1 MWWRGLDNKGF
12 LLVTNSLQL
21 QKYQRRGQAGRGLRF
36 LPTPHRPAEWGP
48 AWPLGRWKR
57 RPAKGR
63 YLRAGT
69 ISLPAS
75 PASGGAW
82 AGSRALGGPHPEA
95 QGWPRSAA
103 GTKAPD
109 LGRFLPPPLLPREG
123 WMGGG
128 TGRVLRTPG
137 LGSDSGK
144 PQEVGERT

>member
-63 YLRAGT
+63 DLSRDHLSAC
-69 ISLPAS
+69 LPGVRGRLGREQG
-75 PASGGAW
+75 SGGA
-82 AGSRALGGPHPEA
+82 HPEA

-123 WMGGG
+123 WMEE
-128 TGRVLRTPG
+128 GRHGQGVANPRAG
-137 LGSDSGK
+137 
-144 PQEVGERT
+144 Q